1 MMNSLDLSSSTEK
14 CRNKLSMNIKYNRN
28 RITPIRG
35 KLLAMQERKS
45 VITIMGRSELQ
56 LTHIHDI
63 I

>member
-1 MMNSLDLSSSTEK
+1 
-14 CRNKLSMNIKYNRN
+14 MNIKYNRN